1 MPGICYMIITIVKI
15 LIYALQFAML
25 LRAVMSW
32 IPDIQDNK
40 FSDFLYTVTE
50 PVVLPVR
57 MLFEKLRWFQN
68 FPLDVSFIV
77 AYLLLAILSAIL
89 EHLHSLPHSY
99 LNRSYNTVMSKDYTS
114 TLNLPKTDFPM
125 RATSPK
131 ESRKC

>member
-89 EHLHSLPHSY
+89 GAL
-99 LNRSYNTVMSKDYTS
+99 
-114 TLNLPKTDFPM
+114 
-125 RATSPK
+125 A
-131 ESRKC
+131 

>member
-1 MPGICYMIITIVKI
+1 MIITIVKI

-50 PVVLPVR
+50 PVVLPVS

-89 EHLHSLPHSY
+89 GAL
-99 LNRSYNTVMSKDYTS
+99 
-114 TLNLPKTDFPM
+114 
-125 RATSPK
+125 A
-131 ESRKC
+131 

>member
-1 MPGICYMIITIVKI
+1 LPGICYMIITIVKI

-89 EHLHSLPHSY
+89 GAL
-99 LNRSYNTVMSKDYTS
+99 
-114 TLNLPKTDFPM
+114 
-125 RATSPK
+125 A
-131 ESRKC
+131 

>member
-50 PVVLPVR
+50 PVVLPVS

-89 EHLHSLPHSY
+89 GAL
-99 LNRSYNTVMSKDYTS
+99 
-114 TLNLPKTDFPM
+114 
-125 RATSPK
+125 A
-131 ESRKC
+131 

>member
-15 LIYALQFAML
+15 LIYALQFAMV

-89 EHLHSLPHSY
+89 GAL
-99 LNRSYNTVMSKDYTS
+99 
-114 TLNLPKTDFPM
+114 
-125 RATSPK
+125 A
-131 ESRKC
+131 

>member
-1 MPGICYMIITIVKI
+1 MIITIVKI

-89 EHLHSLPHSY
+89 GAL
-99 LNRSYNTVMSKDYTS
+99 
-114 TLNLPKTDFPM
+114 
-125 RATSPK
+125 A
-131 ESRKC
+131 